1 MYLFLVLMQWVTL
14 GLQFSR
20 ASAADWPPFAFEAV
34 FFSACFA
41 AAITTLYKE
50 QK

>member
-1 MYLFLVLMQWVTL
+1 MYLFFVLMQWVNL
-14 GLQFSR
+14 GLQFSH

-41 AAITTLYKE
+41 AATTLLYKE